1 MLFPL
6 RALDVMYIEM
16 QVVIDVEHPTGALVG
31 VINGEEG
38 LNIDDMVQNAKQL
51 INLRDWGYIYVA
63 KNSKLR
69 TYNAD
74 GTLKPVV
81 EWEIPQ
87 YVYFNEFH
95 LRKGTPHVQIARL
108 VMNTLTSACSRS
120 HWCREKCSLP
130 MRYQSI
136 DGRSTILP
144 MKYPCAPM
152 LQDAKDRPTPQSNKA
167 KSQTWTERIAAFA
180 TNKVEM

>member
-95 LRKGTPHVQIARL
+95 LRKGTPHVQIAAPCDEYAYFCMFKITL
-108 VMNTLTSACSRS
+108 VSGEVFFTDEIPIN
-120 HWCREKCSLP
+120 
-130 MRYQSI
+130 
-136 DGRSTILP
+136 
-144 MKYPCAPM
+144 
-152 LQDAKDRPTPQSNKA
+152 
-167 KSQTWTERIAAFA
+167 
-180 TNKVEM
+180 